1 MPCVTVPLDPCRR
14 PVQTCLFVL
23 VLLLWPQHQLKVVA
37 HTAVGEAE
45 KVLDLVT
52 GTGQLERWVHPYGDA
67 SRAQNSDKDSAV
79 QGESRIRRTRVKIIC
94 FLQLPEVR
102 YTM

>member
-1 MPCVTVPLDPCRR
+1 M
-14 PVQTCLFVL
+14 
-23 VLLLWPQHQLKVVA
+23 LLLWPQHQLKVVA

-79 QGESRIRRTRVKIIC
+79 QGESRIRRTSC
-94 FLQLPEVR
+94 LL
-102 YTM
+102 YTSPSPRDLSTALMPASA